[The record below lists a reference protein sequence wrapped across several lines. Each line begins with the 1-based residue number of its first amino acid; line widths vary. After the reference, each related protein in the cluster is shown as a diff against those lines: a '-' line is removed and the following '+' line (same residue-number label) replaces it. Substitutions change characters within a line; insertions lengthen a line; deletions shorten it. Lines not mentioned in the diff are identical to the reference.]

1 MAYLIERKKYR
12 VSELCKKYGIRF
24 SKLISPY
31 GMERLVTLKEFKNIV
46 ENSVSELSFSQLSV
60 VIEQINQDI

>member
-1 MAYLIERKKYR
+1 
-12 VSELCKKYGIRF
+12 
-24 SKLISPY
+24 
-31 GMERLVTLKEFKNIV
+31 MESLVTLKEFKNIV